1 MATTQ
6 CPTCKR
12 FGSSKLGG
20 YCKTHYTGEVKDDK
34 PSVKKD
40 APTKHIMDDFYGK
53 PGQTGEFFPGKFG
66 IISDTFGIEEK

>member
-20 YCKTHYTGEVKDDK
+20 YCKTHYTGEVKESK
-34 PSVKKD
+34 PS
-40 APTKHIMDDFYGK
+40 KHLMDDFYGK
-53 PGQTGEFFPGKFG
+53 PGQTGEFFPKEFG
-66 IISDTFGIEEK
+66 IITDKFGVER